1 MTWLFRYP
9 WFVNCGCLG
18 KSMEPQV
25 TQDIPISM
33 VIFGYRFIPFW
44 ILSARRLSQNMLDWI
59 LRMNRSWRFQSKV
72 WVWKEQPSFETT
84 GCFSFLHFFQRQN
97 LWEDLE
103 RTLSSALEG
112 KTDELATCQVDSG
125 RVDCGFFVV
134 NPHEI
139 MIDMWFVSEPWE
151 ILLFPAQLQVS
162 MHVNPCGGLL
172 KLCIPKTK
180 SS

>member
-1 MTWLFRYP
+1 MVCKL
-9 WFVNCGCLG
+9 CLSR
-18 KSMEPQV
+18 KIVVEPQV

-59 LRMNRSWRFQSKV
+59 LFEWIEAKDFSPRFG
-72 WVWKEQPSFETT
+72 FEKNNPALKQQVF
-84 GCFSFLHFFQRQN
+84 FSFLHFFQRQN

-125 RVDCGFFVV
+125 RVEVVGRGSWVV

-139 MIDMWFVSEPWE
+139 MIFWVCVRALLSFCSQHNCWCLWVYACQSMWGF
-151 ILLFPAQLQVS
+151 
-162 MHVNPCGGLL
+162 L
-172 KLCIPKTK
+172 KIVDPQN
-180 SS
+180 